1 MIKIE
6 ITADTAAEARNEM
19 LAFLGNLQVVVQER
33 ELQRSSTTTGE
44 VAQEKPPLAQPPK
57 ARAQR
62 AEKVAE
68 APATDTSQPPSDT
81 SAKETTSDPG
91 GSATT
96 ASPSEQGPLDYNT
109 HIKPAVLKVSAKYDR
124 SAVEKLMTDFGVEHF
139 TKLAPKRYPELLVA
153 IDKLL
158 GAE

>member
-1 MIKIE
+1 MPIRIE

-33 ELQRSSTTTGE
+33 DLQRPSGGAVTGSP
-44 VAQEKPPLAQPPK
+44 PPLVQPPK

-62 AEKVAE
+62 AEKAME
-68 APATDTSQPPSDT
+68 TPATDTSQPPSDT

-124 SAVEKLMTDFGVEHF
+124 SAVEKLMADFDVDHF
-139 TKLAPKRYPELLVA
+139 TKLAPERYPELLME